1 MNFQFPFR
9 FTELTLTGPATA
21 SGAARLRAHAL
32 APYRRRM
39 KPNETRAAP
48 LTRGIATAILVILAS
63 APVAIASRVEAAAGA
78 LAGAGSAPEITQVQ
92 ESVDAPLPTILR
104 SESDLP
110 APVAETRRKLIEA
123 AKSGDI
129 EKLRALMDAQPEPPS
144 VAFGDP
150 GDPIEYLKALAADA
164 DGREILAI
172 LLEVLE
178 SGFVHVGEETEELYV
193 WPYFAQYPIEAL
205 TPEQLVELFTL
216 LTAADY
222 EDMKSYGSY
231 TFFRVGIAPDGRWL
245 FFLAGD

>member
-1 MNFQFPFR
+1 MKRN
-9 FTELTLTGPATA
+9 EDSAVALTWLMA
-21 SGAARLRAHAL
+21 SAL
-32 APYRRRM
+32 
-39 KPNETRAAP
+39 
-48 LTRGIATAILVILAS
+48 LIVLAS
-63 APVAIASRVEAAAGA
+63 APVAVASPAKIE
-78 LAGAGSAPEITQVQ
+78 LAQAEPAPTAPNPM

-104 SESDLP
+104 SESDMP
-110 APVAETRRKLIEA
+110 EPVREMRRKLVEA

-129 EKLRALMDAQPEPPS
+129 EKLRALMKAQPEPPS

-150 GDPIEYLKALAADA
+150 GDPIDYLKALAADA
-164 DGREILAI
+164 EGREILAI

-178 SGFVHVGEETEELYV
+178 SGFVHTGSGTEDDLYV
-193 WPYFAQYPIEAL
+193 WPYFAQYPIDAL

>member
-1 MNFQFPFR
+1 MKRNKDSAVPGGR
-9 FTELTLTGPATA
+9 RL
-21 SGAARLRAHAL
+21 AAAL
-32 APYRRRM
+32 
-39 KPNETRAAP
+39 
-48 LTRGIATAILVILAS
+48 LVALAS
-63 APVAIASRVEAAAGA
+63 AVAASAAPAEFRLALQGESPAGTPTEIA
-78 LAGAGSAPEITQVQ
+78 PNPM

-104 SESDLP
+104 SESEMP
-110 APVAETRRKLIEA
+110 EAVRETRQKLIEA

-129 EKLRALMDAQPEPPS
+129 EQLRALMKAQAEPPS

-172 LLEVLE
+172 LLEVLQ
-178 SGFVHVGEETEELYV
+178 SGFVHSGAGTADELYV
-193 WPYFAQYPIEAL
+193 WPYFAQYPLEAL
-205 TPEQLVELFTL
+205 TPQQLVELFTL
-216 LTAADY
+216 LTAADF